1 MWFTRFEEILR
12 RCVIVI
18 VRNVHVPWVSETWKD
33 YDRYVREAFDIG
45 EDRTYKHRNCTIGF
59 IHLWVLF
66 LFLVVLYFRML
77 DDVRKPE
84 SLFWRPCSI
93 SLWSP
98 WLSLLSTD
106 FLAQFSHDKM
116 SCRHSTCT
124 WLNMKKHPAIRHYY
138 QVDQNYHVSHLF
150 KVMAS
155 MYNTYVC
162 TCFMASLQAFD
173 HLLLFGE
180 LVFVTSLSVQH

>member
-12 RCVIVI
+12 RCVIVW
-18 VRNVHVPWVSETWKD
+18 NVHVPWVSETWKD

-77 DDVRKPE
+77 DDVRKQTVFY
-84 SLFWRPCSI
+84 SFVI
-93 SLWSP
+93 SVA
-98 WLSLLSTD
+98 LLVSMG

-116 SCRHSTCT
+116 SCSHNTHMIDHKELSSDHIT
-124 WLNMKKHPAIRHYY
+124 IR
-138 QVDQNYHVSHLF
+138 
-150 KVMAS
+150 
-155 MYNTYVC
+155 
-162 TCFMASLQAFD
+162 
-173 HLLLFGE
+173 
-180 LVFVTSLSVQH
+180 